1 MEQPVHSS
9 QFLSPWKAP
18 VPELQ
23 TWPEHLCVP
32 RHLARDPGSQIP
44 HQGVSKARGSA
55 VHTHT
60 QAQPDRDVSA
70 HPGPGTLLL
79 TRLAARPVPTLPTP
93 SPGGGSDHVTSQG
106 PPPA

>member
-44 HQGVSKARGSA
+44 HQGLSKARGSA

-70 HPGPGTLLL
+70 HPRPWD
-79 TRLAARPVPTLPTP
+79 APADPARGQACPHPAHSLPRWR
-93 SPGGGSDHVTSQG
+93 Q
-106 PPPA
+106 